1 MTVADNGAGALTLPA
16 DDYVLP
22 FQIETAGARGRLIRA
37 DKTIE
42 AILEQHNYPEPV
54 SALLGEALTLAALLG
69 TALKIEDGGM
79 ILQTSSDG
87 PVSTLVAQYK
97 SSGDM
102 RGYASFDQEAIDA
115 LQNGAA
121 RDSAGLLGDG
131 HLAMTIDP
139 GAGLERYQGVVALEG
154 ETLAEAADL
163 YFRQSEQIPT
173 FLRVAVARAY
183 TAGENGNAPVWGW
196 RAGGLLVQKLTG
208 EGGVS
213 DRADS
218 EQLDWSAPDDGDEDW
233 VRARTLASTVED
245 HELLDPDLPP
255 ERLLYRLFHEE
266 QVRAFPPSQVQAV
279 CSCSRARIEDI
290 LNSFEKTELDGMVE
304 QGRILVKCEFCNR
317 HYDFDPAEVGGE
329 KPTEL

>member
-1 MTVADNGAGALTLPA
+1 MPA

-22 FQIETAGARGRLIRA
+22 FHIETAGARGRLIRA
-37 DKTIE
+37 DQTIE
-42 AILEQHNYPEPV
+42 AILEQHGYPEAV
-54 SALLGEALTLAALLG
+54 SALLGEALTLTALLG
-69 TALKIEDGGM
+69 TALKIEDGGL

-139 GAGLERYQGVVALEG
+139 GRGMERYQGVVALEG
-154 ETLAEAADL
+154 ETLAEAADQ

-173 FLRVAVARAY
+173 FLRVAVARVY
-183 TAGENGNAPVWGW
+183 TAGEHGPVWGW

-208 EGGVS
+208 EGGIS
-213 DRADS
+213 DRVDS
-218 EQLDWSAPDDGDEDW
+218 EQLDWSAPNDGDEDW
-233 VRARTLASTVED
+233 VRARTLAATVED

-255 ERLLYRLFHEE
+255 ESLLYRLFHEE

-304 QGRILVKCEFCNR
+304 QGRIIVKCEFCNR

-329 KPTEL
+329 KKKDAANSE

>member
-1 MTVADNGAGALTLPA
+1 MATADNGAGANTLPA
-16 DDYVLP
+16 DDYVVP
-22 FQIETAGARGRLIRA
+22 FHIETAGARGRLIRA
-37 DKTIE
+37 DRTIE
-42 AILEQHNYPEPV
+42 AILEQHGYPEPV
-54 SALLGEALTLAALLG
+54 SALLGEALTLTALLG
-69 TALKIEDGGM
+69 TALKIEDGGL

-87 PVSTLVAQYK
+87 PVGTLVAQYK

-102 RGYASFDQEAIDA
+102 RGYASFDRQAIDA

-139 GAGLERYQGVVALEG
+139 GPGLERYQGVVALEG
-154 ETLAEAADL
+154 ETLAEAADQ

-173 FLRVAVARAY
+173 FLRVAVARVY
-183 TAGENGNAPVWGW
+183 TAGENGKAPVWGW

-208 EGGVS
+208 EGGIC

-218 EQLDWSAPDDGDEDW
+218 EQLDWSAPDGDEDW
-233 VRARTLASTVED
+233 VRARTLAATVED

-279 CSCSRARIEDI
+279 CSCSRTRIEDI
-290 LNSFEKTELDGMVE
+290 LNSFEKIELDSMVE
-304 QGRILVKCEFCNR
+304 QGRIIVKCEFCNR
-317 HYDFDPAEVGGE
+317 HYEFDPAEVGSGA
-329 KPTEL
+329 KPA